1 MIQAWWLML
10 VLKNLRQEDSREFKA
25 NLGNTLSSWST
36 CSMVWDFA
44 SRKSLPTKMRGHGF
58 VLDHSTQHC
67 YCYYF
72 LEITVLGFVDFSGF
86 FFFWLL
92 WFEAKVSFSV
102 LEYYCRCINGRTP
115 QFIYFKISQ
124 FGEALFYMPT
134 CTGIILGWKNC
145 YLLFLFLGA
154 LFFFLAVFK
163 VEPRTQSSSSSFSCV
178 LILNWGLPRWNS
190 LGSPGC
196 AVYFV

>member
-1 MIQAWWLML
+1 MRLCFKKISSNKDERTWICSRP
-10 VLKNLRQEDSREFKA
+10 LRT
-25 NLGNTLSSWST
+25 TLLLLLLFRNNSFRF
-36 CSMVWDFA
+36 C
-44 SRKSLPTKMRGHGF
+44 GF
-58 VLDHSTQHC
+58 FWV
-67 YCYYF
+67 
-72 LEITVLGFVDFSGF
+72 F

-196 AVYFV
+196 AVYFI